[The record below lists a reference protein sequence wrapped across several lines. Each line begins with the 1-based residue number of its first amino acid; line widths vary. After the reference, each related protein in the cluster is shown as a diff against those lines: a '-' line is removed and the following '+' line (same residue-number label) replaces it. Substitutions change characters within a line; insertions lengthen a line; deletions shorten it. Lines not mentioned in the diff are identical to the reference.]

1 LQNKMRI
8 SFETENVPLPS
19 LNFSMVEQWIVKVIS
34 EHQTFTGNI
43 TFVFCDDDH
52 LLSINKQFLNHDYYT
67 DVITFDYSSNKL
79 VSGDIFISVDMVSFN
94 SQKENTGFENELL
107 RVIIHGVLHLIGFKD
122 KSNSQ
127 RAEMTRQENHA
138 LSMFPR

>member
-1 LQNKMRI
+1 MRI
-8 SFETENVPLPS
+8 NFETENVDLPS
-19 LNFSMVEQWIVKVIS
+19 LNFSLVEQWIVKIIS
-34 EHQTFTGNI
+34 EHQKFTGNI

-79 VSGDIFISVDMVSFN
+79 VSGDIFISVDMVLFN
-94 SQKENTGFENELL
+94 SLKEDTGFENELL

-127 RAEMTRQENHA
+127 RAEMTCHENHA